1 MSAIVLIVTG
11 RAWLPSNADAD
22 RYDVIPEVPP
32 NVDADTGETGVSA
45 FMLVKA
51 LIS

>member
-1 MSAIVLIVTG
+1 MSAIVLIVPG
-11 RAWLPSNADAD
+11 GAD

>member
-11 RAWLPSNADAD
+11 SAD